1 MNNTTEHIYCISGLG
16 ADESVFADLR
26 IEGYQLRFLPWIA
39 PLAKENLPS
48 YARRMALP
56 IAEAQPILLGVS
68 FGGIMAIEI
77 AKLIPVSKVIII
89 SSVKSKA
96 EMPTWMRLTGKLRI
110 NKLVPI
116 KNYKF
121 TEPYRNY
128 RLGISTKEEIELV
141 NGYRNKADRNQV
153 KWSIHQILNW
163 QGNTCPNA
171 VFHIHGEKDKMF
183 PIGKIKP
190 THIIKGGTH
199 MMIINKKEEIS
210 NCIRDILKT

>member
-1 MNNTTEHIYCISGLG
+1 
-16 ADESVFADLR
+16 
-26 IEGYQLRFLPWIA
+26 
-39 PLAKENLPS
+39 
-48 YARRMALP
+48 
-56 IAEAQPILLGVS
+56 
-68 FGGIMAIEI
+68 
-77 AKLIPVSKVIII
+77 
-89 SSVKSKA
+89 
-96 EMPTWMRLTGKLRI
+96 MRLTGKLRI

-128 RLGISTKEEIELV
+128 RLGITTKEEIELV
-141 NGYRNKADRNQV
+141 NGYRTKADMNQI

-163 QGNTCPNA
+163 QSTTCPAA

-183 PIGKIKP
+183 PITKIKP

-210 NCIRDILKT
+210 HCIQDILKT